1 MDAVKQEIFGL
12 FLLLWL
18 QLHGTEQIPQAAK
31 VKKS

>member
-18 QLHGTEQIPQAAK
+18 QLHGTEQIPSLQRW
-31 VKKS
+31 KS